1 MWALQTHSNA
11 IRRIQRSYYVPLVVE
26 EAEVLEVGE
35 DEVEGLLVEL
45 VVVVVE
51 VGGGVG
57 VGVEVGLVVV
67 GTLEV
72 EEVVVV

>member
-1 MWALQTHSNA
+1 
-11 IRRIQRSYYVPLVVE
+11 
-26 EAEVLEVGE
+26 VLEVGE
-35 DEVEGLLVEL
+35 DEVEGLLVGL

-51 VGGGVG
+51 VGGGVD

-72 EEVVVV
+72 GEVVVV